1 MTLANRTEFSK
12 TKIERIG
19 QELMGGPEI
28 ASLGRHYGNV
38 DHTPSDETESCKLKI
53 KPIGHEVVEIAG
65 VCGVFGSGA
74 RRKWR
79 VLSATAV
86 RRSYHIEHRTETCE
100 FSEPKI
106 KPMEQELV
114 EIARVC
120 IGIFGR
126 GGASSVGRAEI
137 AERLGGWKSHLQTA
151 LRCVNNNFPWWN
163 RVLQVQRTD
172 YEVNRTKIGEDSWGV
187 CWCIC

>member
-1 MTLANRTEFSK
+1 M
-12 TKIERIG
+12 
-19 QELMGGPEI
+19 
-28 ASLGRHYGNV
+28 
-38 DHTPSDETESCKLKI
+38 
-53 KPIGHEVVEIAG
+53 VEIAG
-65 VCGVFGSGA
+65 VCGVFASGA
-74 RRKWR
+74 RRKSR

-137 AERLGGWKSHLQTA
+137 AERLGGWNSHLQTA
-151 LRCVNNNFPWWN
+151 LRCVDNNFP
-163 RVLQVQRTD
+163 
-172 YEVNRTKIGEDSWGV
+172 
-187 CWCIC
+187 